1 MKIISIVTSILIMT
15 IAFVANAAAG
25 AAAGDGQNI
34 RDGISGIQWGA
45 KPDTVEGPTKRHQ
58 KGDIVYL
65 KRPGERFMLK
75 GLDLGSVLYGF
86 FENKFFA
93 AFMRI
98 RSQDDAGKLK
108 AILSADYGPMRRQ
121 FRVSETVYIWDF
133 HDIKIKLKE
142 RENDTVFKLALYY
155 KPLSTKLNE
164 SKVDKDFEIK
174 MDLVPDR

>member
-1 MKIISIVTSILIMT
+1 MKITSIVTSILIMV
-15 IAFVANAAAG
+15 IAFAVSADAE
-25 AAAGDGQNI
+25 DRQNI

-45 KPDTVEGPTKRHQ
+45 KPETVEGPTKLHQ

-65 KRPGERFMLK
+65 KRPGERFILK
-75 GLDLGSVLYGF
+75 GVDLGSVLYGF

-93 AFMRI
+93 AFMRV

-108 AILSADYGPMRRQ
+108 KILSADYGPMRRQ
-121 FRVSETVYIWDF
+121 LRVSETVYIWDF

-142 RENDTVFKLALYY
+142 REKDTIFKLSFYY

-164 SKVDKDFEIK
+164 SKADKDFEIK

>member
-1 MKIISIVTSILIMT
+1 MKITSIITLILFVMVA
-15 IAFVANAAAG
+15 IAATTD
-25 AAAGDGQNI
+25 AGDDQNI

-45 KPDTVEGPTKRHQ
+45 KPDTVEGPTRVHQ

-65 KRPGERFMLK
+65 KRPGERFILK
-75 GLDLGSVLYGF
+75 DVDLGSVLYGF

-98 RSQDDAGKLK
+98 RSQDDAEKLK
-108 AILSADYGPMRRQ
+108 KILSADYGPMRRQ
-121 FRVSETVYIWDF
+121 LRVAETVYIWDF

-142 RENDTVFKLALYY
+142 RENDAVLKLSFYY

-164 SKVDKDFEIK
+164 SKTDKDFEIK
-174 MDLVPDR
+174 MDLDPDR